1 MVGEHF
7 SAGAVGEG
15 LLVTDREKIGGLET
29 ATETRNLV
37 FAYMYVVCEI
47 FVEVIQFIS
56 FFII

>member
-15 LLVTDREKIGGLET
+15 LLVTDREMIAGLET

-37 FAYMYVVCEI
+37 FACGM
-47 FVEVIQFIS
+47 
-56 FFII
+56 

>member
-37 FAYMYVVCEI
+37 FAYVVCEI